1 MSTGHASFVR
11 IVLFVSACFLLVS
24 SAPATS
30 PLQERTLEFTYT
42 AEVHDIPAGSKDV
55 QIWLPYPQGDEYQK
69 ILKAKVSS
77 PYPSQILT
85 APEYGNQ
92 MAHLDVKNPTVANIV
107 VTMEFPVKR
116 TEHLHNSFAEVS

>member
-1 MSTGHASFVR
+1 MITRHRSIIRTVVAATAG
-11 IVLFVSACFLLVS
+11 FLLVG

-30 PLQERTLEFTYT
+30 SMQERTFEFTYT

-55 QIWLPYPQGDEYQK
+55 QIWLPYPQDDDYQK
-69 ILKAKVSS
+69 ILKAKMSS

-92 MAHLDVKNPTVANIV
+92 MVHIDVKNPATANIV
-107 VTMEFPVKR
+107 VTMEFTIKR
-116 TEHLHNSFAEVS
+116 TEHLHNAFAEV